1 MTNNEL
7 TKTVGDAWE
16 VIIDNDVSVKEV
28 LNALTEEIGDNIT
41 LKEGELLYTNVLWW
55 DSTDLSGGHL
65 GILDMFKDLKIK
77 TFAVVDSIEYDA
89 TAVAV
94 IYTRGQK

>member
-7 TKTVGDAWE
+7 TKTVGWAWE

-28 LNALTEEIGDNIT
+28 LNAITEEIADHIT

-55 DSTDLSGGHL
+55 DSTDLSQGL
-65 GILDMFKDLKIK
+65 LEILDMFKDLKIK
-77 TFAVVDSIEYDA
+77 TFAVVDSSEYNA
-89 TAVAV
+89 TAVAI
-94 IYTRGQK
+94 IYTGRK

>member
-7 TKTVGDAWE
+7 TKTVGWAWE
-16 VIIDNDVSVKEV
+16 IVIDNDVSVKEV
-28 LNALTEEIGDNIT
+28 LNAITEEIADHIT

-55 DSTDLSGGHL
+55 DSTDLSNGIL
-65 GILDMFKDLKIK
+65 DILDMFKDLKIK
-77 TFAVVDSIEYDA
+77 TFAVVDSSAYDA

-94 IYTRGQK
+94 IYTGRK

>member
-7 TKTVGDAWE
+7 TKTVGWAWK
-16 VIIDNDVSVKEV
+16 IITDNDVSVKEV
-28 LNALTEEIGDNIT
+28 LNAITEEIADHIT

-55 DSTDLSGGHL
+55 DSTDLSNGL
-65 GILDMFKDLKIK
+65 LDILDMFKDLKIK
-77 TFAVVDSIEYDA
+77 TFAVVDSSEYDA

-94 IYTRGQK
+94 IYTGRK

>member
-7 TKTVGDAWE
+7 TKTVGWAWE

-28 LNALTEEIGDNIT
+28 LNAITEEIADHIT

-55 DSTDLSGGHL
+55 DSTDLSQGL
-65 GILDMFKDLKIK
+65 LEVLDMFKDLKIK
-77 TFAVVDSIEYDA
+77 TFAVVDSSEYNA
-89 TAVAV
+89 TAVAI
-94 IYTRGQK
+94 IYTGRN